1 MKGSRMNG
9 LRMVAA
15 AAFAASIGLG
25 SVLFDTPA
33 LHAQDADAA
42 ERGRAIY
49 QYHCTPCH
57 GPGPGDDGRA
67 MLPGTAALAIKYR
80 GELPALLEERAD
92 LPAEVL
98 RVFVRRGSWSM
109 PPIRPTEVTDADID
123 DIAAYLAASARAAR

>member
-1 MKGSRMNG
+1 MSGRRMIA
-9 LRMVAA
+9 L
-15 AAFAASIGLG
+15 AAFAASIGIG
-25 SVLFDTPA
+25 SMLLDAPA
-33 LHAQDADAA
+33 LHAQDADAV
-42 ERGRAIY
+42 ERGRVTY

-67 MLPGTAALAIKYR
+67 MLPGTAALTIKYR

-109 PPIRPTEVTDADID
+109 PPFRPTEVTDADID

>member
-1 MKGSRMNG
+1 MNG
-9 LRMVAA
+9 RRMIAV
-15 AAFAASIGLG
+15 AAFAALTGLC
-25 SVLFDTPA
+25 SVLLDAPA
-33 LHAQDADAA
+33 LHAQDADAV

-57 GPGPGDDGRA
+57 GPGRGDDGRA
-67 MLPGTAALAIKYR
+67 MLPGTAALTIKYR

-109 PPIRPTEVTDADID
+109 PPLRPTEVTDADID
-123 DIAAYLAASARAAR
+123 DIAAYLSASARAAR